1 MNELTI
7 LNTTKKLLGIDPT
20 CDAFDVDIQAAINT
34 ALLTLHQLGVGPE
47 KPFSLLTGEETW
59 SELTTD
65 QALANQLKTYIY
77 LKVRLMFDPP
87 STSFVI
93 DAINKNIQEIEWR
106 LNFAVE
112 TKGVEDM

>member
-20 CDAFDVDIQAAINT
+20 CDAFDVDIQAAINAT
-34 ALLTLHQLGVGPE
+34 LLTLHQLGVGPE
-47 KPFSLLTGEETW
+47 KPFSLITGEETW
-59 SELTTD
+59 SDLTAD
-65 QALANQLKTYIY
+65 QTLANQLKTYIY

-106 LNFAVE
+106 LNFAAE
-112 TKGVEDM
+112 TKEAEG